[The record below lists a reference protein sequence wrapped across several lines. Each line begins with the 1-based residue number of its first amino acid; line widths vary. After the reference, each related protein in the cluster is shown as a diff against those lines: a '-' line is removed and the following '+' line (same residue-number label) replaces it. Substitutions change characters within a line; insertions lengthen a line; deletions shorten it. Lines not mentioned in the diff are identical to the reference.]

1 MNRILEI
8 CADSLPSARAAVI
21 GGADRLELCSALALG
36 GLIPYSELLRQIRE
50 ESAIP
55 IRCLIR
61 PRPGDFL
68 YSKEELDLILRQIR
82 SFRKPAPRLWQ
93 PPGQH
98 CTPNGNNPVIFN
110 GRLYSFESL

>member
-36 GLIPYSELLRQIRE
+36 GLTPYSEL
-50 ESAIP
+50 
-55 IRCLIR
+55 
-61 PRPGDFL
+61 
-68 YSKEELDLILRQIR
+68 LRQIR

-98 CTPNGNNPVIFN
+98 CTPNGNKPVIFN